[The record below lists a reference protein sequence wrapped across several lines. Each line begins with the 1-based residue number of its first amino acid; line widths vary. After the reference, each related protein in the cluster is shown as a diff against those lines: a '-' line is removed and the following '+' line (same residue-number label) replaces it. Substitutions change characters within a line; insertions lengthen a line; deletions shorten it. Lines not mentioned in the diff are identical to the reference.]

1 MPNAA
6 PQRKPGEANPITQM
20 AILVAILVAVAN
32 AGFYF
37 MSESYF
43 QDRVGRFGIGEL
55 DRLDGARV
63 DFAIFTI
70 VIGLGAIA
78 VTAYPRWVA
87 ISIPTVAGL
96 LSFVAAVAAI
106 NAGLSIP
113 LIVTLLLA
121 SVLFDLLVWHAIAQ
135 KKKSRAA
142 WASLVAMCLVFGI
155 VTLFGAPKL
164 RGMFG
169 VGLWIAMIVPGAFG
183 VGVAALRS
191 LRADYREQG

>member
-55 DRLDGARV
+55 DRLDGARL
-63 DFAIFTI
+63 DFAIFTL
-70 VIGLGAIA
+70 VLGLGAIA
-78 VTAYPRWVA
+78 VVAAPRRVA
-87 ISIPTVAGL
+87 TGVPALAGV
-96 LSFVAAVAAI
+96 LSFAAAAAAI
-106 NAGLSIP
+106 HAELSIP
-113 LIVTLLLA
+113 LVVTLLLA
-121 SVLFDLLVWHAIAQ
+121 SGLFELLLWQAMV
-135 KKKSRAA
+135 KPKKSRAA
-142 WASLVAMCLVFGI
+142 WASLVALCLVFGI

-164 RGMFG
+164 RGLFG

-183 VGVAALRS
+183 VAVAALRA